1 MDNYVTLFT
10 LLIVLIMAI
19 GLPII
24 YKKYDL
30 NYVKIY
36 DILNSFLDIFSS
48 LNKNLDY
55 KYKDVMQLIIE
66 YSKLA
71 VNYAEQLYL
80 KGEITAEERKAVA
93 INYMEQT
100 LALQEVEITEQI
112 KSIIKATIE
121 AAVFVLPKTH
131 NEELNEIDLRD

>member
-1 MDNYVTLFT
+1 MNNYITLFS
-10 LLIVLIMAI
+10 LLAILILAI

-24 YKKYDL
+24 YKRYENFNFPKLYEML
-30 NYVKIY
+30 NNF
-36 DILNSFLDIFSS
+36 LNIFSD

-66 YSKLA
+66 YSKVA

-93 INYMEQT
+93 VNYMEQT
-100 LALQEVEITEQI
+100 LALQEIQITEQI
-112 KSIIKATIE
+112 KSIIRATIE
-121 AAVFVLPKTH
+121 AAVYVLPDTH
-131 NEELNEIDLRD
+131 EDIREEEF

>member
-1 MDNYVTLFT
+1 MDNYITLFS
-10 LLIVLIMAI
+10 LLAILILAI

-24 YKKYDL
+24 YKKYENFNFPKLYEML
-30 NYVKIY
+30 NNF
-36 DILNSFLDIFSS
+36 LNIFSD

-66 YSKLA
+66 YSKVA

-80 KGEITAEERKAVA
+80 KGEITAEERKTVAV
-93 INYMEQT
+93 NYMEQT
-100 LALQEVEITEQI
+100 LALQEIEITEQI

-121 AAVFVLPKTH
+121 AAVYVLPDTH
-131 NEELNEIDLRD
+131 EDIREEEF

>member
-1 MDNYVTLFT
+1 MNNYITLFS
-10 LLIVLIMAI
+10 LLAILILAI

-24 YKKYDL
+24 YKRYENFNFPKLYEML
-30 NYVKIY
+30 NNF
-36 DILNSFLDIFSS
+36 LNIFSD

-66 YSKLA
+66 YSKVA

-93 INYMEQT
+93 VNYMEQT
-100 LALQEVEITEQI
+100 LALQEIEITEQI
-112 KSIIKATIE
+112 KSIIRATIE
-121 AAVFVLPKTH
+121 AAVYVLPDTH
-131 NEELNEIDLRD
+131 EDIREEEF